1 MRAVVIA
8 LGCLAASFS
17 LPVLANGQSQIADPQ
32 VRDQLFW
39 NQLYGAGGTSLYCAK
54 GFSGESGGALLSASP
69 IHQQQAVEKRPTL
82 RHRAPVQHHEP
93 ALCPHGRRPA

>member
-8 LGCLAASFS
+8 LGYLAASVS
-17 LPVLANGQSQIADPQ
+17 LQVLANGQNRIADPQ

-54 GFSGESGGALLSASP
+54 AFTGESGGVLC
-69 IHQQQAVEKRPTL
+69 
-82 RHRAPVQHHEP
+82 RAH
-93 ALCPHGRRPA
+93 